1 MNDKD
6 YERIRMN
13 DKIKQKDKDKIF
25 KLFDFSK
32 KISFGKISPRLDG
45 YIINEKGYPRC
56 TSIMSMDGTKATMLA
71 EWAKREIVDYAKEA
85 LIYELEKVGK
95 LTPETISF
103 IMDMS
108 LEYPDQQ
115 RDSAAFTGT
124 GVHDNIEKWLLSEP
138 CTTDE
143 RLLQFIEIW
152 TKENVELVCTEL
164 PLIYVDKKTGQGFG
178 GRMDI
183 LGYKDGK
190 FIIYDN
196 KTSKSLHQGYA
207 LQVSAYKAAV
217 EQMSNNEIYISKA
230 KLVHLPDLNSLK
242 KWQLDAYKKLGNLV
256 ECKELDNAFKH
267 YKILLNQYYQR
278 NNKYF

>member
-6 YERIRMN
+6 YKRIKN
-13 DKIKQKDKDKIF
+13 NKKIKESDKDKIYR
-25 KLFDFSK
+25 LFDYSK
-32 KISFGKISPRLDG
+32 KISFGKISPRLEG
-45 YIINEKGYPRC
+45 YLIEKKGFPRC
-56 TSIMSMDGTKATMLA
+56 TSIMSMDGTKASMIA

-95 LTPETISF
+95 LTPETIEF
-103 IMDMS
+103 IMDNS

-115 RDSAAFTGT
+115 RDKAAYTGT
-124 GVHDNIEKWLLSEP
+124 GVHDNIEKWLNGEP
-138 CTTDE
+138 CETDE

-164 PLIYVDKKTGQGFG
+164 PLVYEDKETGYGFG

-183 LGYKDGK
+183 LAYKDGD

-196 KTSKSLHQGYA
+196 KTSKSVHQGYA

-217 EQMSNNEIYISKA
+217 EQMSNDEIKVSKA
-230 KLVHLPDLNSLK
+230 KLVHLPDLATLK

-256 ECKELDNAFKH
+256 ECKDLDKAFNH